1 MKVGIFVSGS
11 FCCLQYIL
19 GDIMDI
25 IIVGCGKVGTALA
38 VRLEKE
44 GNRVTVIDIDDA
56 KVNSVANAS
65 NVMGLTGNG
74 AVHSVQVEA
83 GIQSADLLIAVTGSD
98 ELNILCCITAR
109 KVGSC
114 RTIARVRDPEYSA
127 ETSFLQSELGLAMTI
142 NPELTAA
149 REIARIL
156 QFPSA
161 MKIDT
166 FADGKVELLKFKLPD
181 NCRLEGMAI
190 KEMTSALR
198 SNVLVCIIERGDTA
212 IIPNGDFVFCRSD
225 IVSIVATHSS
235 AKEFFKKINY
245 RMNSVKDVMIAG
257 CGEIGFYLTNILKRS
272 GVSVKIIEKDKARCE
287 KLSIALDNTVII
299 NDDATSKDMLLE
311 EGIEDMGGIVALT
324 NMDEE
329 NILLS
334 LFAIDSSKGKAK
346 VITKV
351 NRLDFDDVIK
361 RLPLDSIVYP
371 KNLTTD
377 MIIRYIR
384 AMQNT
389 IGSNVE
395 TLYNVF
401 RDQIEAAEFRIAPGS
416 PITDQELS
424 KLRFKEHTLI
434 AAILRRNKVIIP
446 RGEDMIKAGDSV
458 VVVTD
463 LKKITDIS
471 DILVK

>member
-1 MKVGIFVSGS
+1 MN
-11 FCCLQYIL
+11 
-19 GDIMDI
+19 I
-25 IIVGCGKVGTALA
+25 IIVGCGKVGTTLA
-38 VRLEKE
+38 QKLDQE
-44 GNRVTVIDIDDA
+44 GNSITVIDIDDS
-56 KVNSVANAS
+56 KVQAVSDAS
-65 NVMGLTGNG
+65 NVMGLIGNG

-98 ELNILCCITAR
+98 ELNILCCITA
-109 KVGSC
+109 KKSGSC
-114 RTIARVRDPEYSA
+114 RTIARVRNPEYIA

-142 NPELTAA
+142 NPELAA
-149 REIARIL
+149 AQEIARIL

-166 FADGKVELLKFKLPD
+166 FAGGKVELLKFKLPEG
-181 NCRLEGMAI
+181 CRLEGMAVR
-190 KEMTSALR
+190 EVVQNLR
-198 SNVLVCIIERGDTA
+198 SDVLVCIIERNDDA
-212 IIPNGDFVFCRSD
+212 FIPNGDFVFSRSD
-225 IVSIVATHSS
+225 IVSIIATHSN
-235 AKEFFKKINY
+235 AKDFFKKINY

-257 CGEIGFYLTNILKRS
+257 CGEIGYYLTSILKRS
-272 GVSVKIIEKDKARCE
+272 GVAVKIIEKDRQRCE

-311 EGIEDMGGIVALT
+311 EGIEDAGGVVALT

-351 NRLDFDDVIK
+351 NRLDFDDVIS
-361 RLPLDSIVYP
+361 RLPLDTIVYP
-371 KNLTTD
+371 KNLTSD
-377 MIIRYIR
+377 VIIRYIR

-401 RDQIEAAEFRIAPGS
+401 RDKIEAAEFRIADGS
-416 PITDQELS
+416 PVIGKPLA
-424 KLRFKEHTLI
+424 KLKFKEHTLI
-434 AAILRRNKVIIP
+434 AAILRKNRAFIP
-446 RGEDMIKAGDSV
+446 RGSDEIQPGDSV
-458 VVVTD
+458 VIVSD
-463 LKKITDIS
+463 IKQLKDIS
-471 DILVK
+471 DILVR